1 MSETKTYTGGC
12 HCGKVRYE
20 ATTDLAKVIS
30 CNCSR
35 CSKSGMLL
43 TFTPADQFKL
53 LSGEG
58 DLSEYR
64 FNTGK
69 IRHLFCQTC
78 GIESFATGE
87 GPGGAEMAAINARCL
102 DGVDIATLDVT
113 PFNGKD
119 Y

>member
-20 ATTDLAKVIS
+20 VTTDLAKVIS

-43 TFTPADQFKL
+43 TFAPADQFKL
-53 LSGEG
+53 LSGKD

-69 IRHLFCQTC
+69 IRHLFCRAC
-78 GIESFATGE
+78 GIESVATGE
-87 GPGGAEMAAINARCL
+87 GPGGAEMAAINVRCL
-102 DGVDIATLDVT
+102 DGVDVGSLALT